1 MGRSSL
7 AVSTLVFVIAAA
19 TGLASIADD
28 SFRIIV
34 NPNVKGNQI
43 PKAALTQIFLKQA
56 VKWGDGAAARPVDQS
71 LRSPVRAAFS
81 NQVIGQM
88 IVGVQTYWIRR
99 MSEGVTPP
107 PVKPTDEDIIAF
119 VASTQ
124 GAIGYVSSTTPLPDT
139 VKVISVIE

>member
-7 AVSTLVFVIAAA
+7 AVSTLVLVIAAA

-71 LRSPVRAAFS
+71 LRSPGPR
-81 NQVIGQM
+81 
-88 IVGVQTYWIRR
+88 GVQQPGHRPDDRR
-99 MSEGVTPP
+99 ACR
-107 PVKPTDEDIIAF
+107 PTGFA
-119 VASTQ
+119 
-124 GAIGYVSSTTPLPDT
+124 G
-139 VKVISVIE
+139 